1 MIYGGSPS
9 TCFQPLVSAEASVS
23 CSRRGSAIR
32 LFSYPIVRPHPTDS
46 GIRLQLTNIM
56 QTASIQRTAHLRPL
70 TISTAPARAWL
81 NAKSTSMSRIAGFE
95 VTRRET
101 LRVHLVF
108 ITLIL
113 GAAIAESTILGAAL
127 CLAIACHNVY
137 KLNKEDRHNWMKY
150 DDNLEAEEGGRA

>member
-1 MIYGGSPS
+1 
-9 TCFQPLVSAEASVS
+9 
-23 CSRRGSAIR
+23 
-32 LFSYPIVRPHPTDS
+32 
-46 GIRLQLTNIM
+46 
-56 QTASIQRTAHLRPL
+56 
-70 TISTAPARAWL
+70 
-81 NAKSTSMSRIAGFE
+81 MSRIAGFE

-113 GAAIAESTILGAAL
+113 GAAIAESTILGTAL
-127 CLAIACHNVY
+127 CLAIASHNVY

>member
-1 MIYGGSPS
+1 MVVLADEEGR
-9 TCFQPLVSAEASVS
+9 TAFFVPLRQTAPDGFGHKA
-23 CSRRGSAIR
+23 R
-32 LFSYPIVRPHPTDS
+32 T
-46 GIRLQLTNIM
+46 TNIM
-56 QTASIQRTAHLRPL
+56 QTTASIQRTAHLRPL
-70 TISTAPARAWL
+70 TLSTAPIKAWL

-95 VTRRET
+95 VTRREA

-150 DDNLEAEEGGRA
+150 DDNLGAEEGGRA

>member
-1 MIYGGSPS
+1 
-9 TCFQPLVSAEASVS
+9 
-23 CSRRGSAIR
+23 
-32 LFSYPIVRPHPTDS
+32 
-46 GIRLQLTNIM
+46 M
-56 QTASIQRTAHLRPL
+56 QTTASIQRTAHLRPL
-70 TISTAPARAWL
+70 TISTAPVRAWL

-95 VTRRET
+95 VTRREA